1 MGPVPSE
8 ATSGSGDPATDSKL
22 EIETIIFKEHAILKF
37 QNTDGSFI
45 SPAVA
50 EGTVKFSVKMS
61 QWNWCAGNCKSSNGV
76 GDAVRLT
83 MEMINQVVV
92 EADSDDPDDSGDSS
106 TNSSRSLPDCTG
118 GSCENG
124 AP

>member
-22 EIETIIFKEHAILKF
+22 EIETIIFKEHAILKV
-37 QNTDGSFI
+37 QYTDGSFI

-50 EGTVKFSVKMS
+50 EGTVKFNVKMS

-83 MEMINQVVV
+83 IEMINQVVV